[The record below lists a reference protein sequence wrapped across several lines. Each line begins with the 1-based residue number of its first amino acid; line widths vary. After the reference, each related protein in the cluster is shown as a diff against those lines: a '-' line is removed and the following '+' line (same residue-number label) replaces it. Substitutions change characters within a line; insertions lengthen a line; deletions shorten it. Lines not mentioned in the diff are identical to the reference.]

1 MLKKKFSRREARY
14 SQMKTSQNESSFR
27 RIIKATSR
35 YIPQVE
41 KPKKKISLTEK
52 FVWCGIALFAYLIMG
67 QIPLYGVTDDP
78 AFDFLAFARVIF
90 AAQQGTLMELGIGPI
105 VTAGLL
111 MQLLKGSDLIKLNFK
126 NPDDR
131 SLFTSATKIVTLIVI
146 VAEGT
151 LYGVSVYGHLVASP
165 SIIPI
170 VVGQLIG
177 ASIIVMFLDELV
189 QKGWGLGSGI
199 SLFIMAGVA
208 QTILWSIFSP
218 LPAQDGPVGV
228 IPFIIDSTATGH
240 PEDSIFR
247 AGQLPSI
254 FVLGITAGILLLL
267 VYVQGIH
274 VDIPIVSTKYRGF
287 TAVYPIKLLY
297 TSNIPVILASA
308 LLANAIFMGQ
318 MLWANYNP
326 QNSSPTFN
334 WIAQYD
340 AENPQSPTGGLL
352 YYITAPRGLDAA
364 LQDPVRA
371 VVYILFLTTI
381 VTIFG
386 RLWVELGGL
395 SAGKAAKNL
404 LDADVQVPGFR
415 RSEGS
420 VETLLNKYIPSI
432 TIASGIIIG
441 LVASISDVLT
451 VFGSGIGILLMVDI
465 LVNYYNLLVR
475 EQVDIHMPKLAALLE

>member
-1 MLKKKFSRREARY
+1 MN
-14 SQMKTSQNESSFR
+14 TSQSESAFR
-27 RIIKATSR
+27 RVVKTASK

-131 SLFTSATKIVTLIVI
+131 SLFTSATKIVTIIVI

-165 SIIPI
+165 NIIPI
-170 VVGQLIG
+170 VVGQLIA
-177 ASIIVMFLDELV
+177 ASFIVMMLDELV

-208 QTILWSIFSP
+208 QGILWSVFSP
-218 LPAQDGPVGV
+218 IPADDGPVGI
-228 IPFIIDSTATGH
+228 IPFLIDSAINGDIAETL
-240 PEDSIFR
+240 FR
-247 AGQLPSI
+247 VGQLPSLFGL
-254 FVLGITAGILLLL
+254 FVTAGVLL
-267 VYVQGIH
+267 VLVYIQGIH

-297 TSNIPVILASA
+297 TSNIPVILSSA
-308 LLANAIFMGQ
+308 LIANGVFMGQ

-326 QNSSPTFN
+326 QNDNPVFN
-334 WIAQYD
+334 WIAQFD
-340 AENPQSPTGGLL
+340 PSAPQSPTGGIL
-352 YYITAPRGLDAA
+352 YYITAPRSFETAV
-364 LQDPVRA
+364 QDPVRA
-371 VVYILFLTTI
+371 VVYVMSLTAI
-381 VTIFG
+381 VTNFRWHYH
-386 RLWVELGGL
+386 RL
-395 SAGKAAKNL
+395 
-404 LDADVQVPGFR
+404 
-415 RSEGS
+415 
-420 VETLLNKYIPSI
+420 I
-432 TIASGIIIG
+432 
-441 LVASISDVLT
+441 SIS
-451 VFGSGIGILLMVDI
+451 I
-465 LVNYYNLLVR
+465 
-475 EQVDIHMPKLAALLE
+475 